1 MKKRNGLLL
10 AILISLI
17 ALTFTA
23 CNAKNTNDGLSAYE
37 IAVKNGFEGSEVDW
51 LESLRYTNT
60 IKETHNNYNV
70 NVNSDKDVSV
80 AANIGLKSVVSIYCK
95 HTVEERVYVGMYP
108 FGQYQ
113 TQERQVQ
120 SAGSGVIY
128 RIDED
133 GSAYVITN
141 HHVVYENDSTAENH
155 ISNDISIF
163 LYGMEGSNYAIPAV
177 YVGGSQNY
185 DIAVLKIENN
195 SILKNSVNNNT
206 INAVDFA
213 DSNGIKAGQTS
224 IAIGNP
230 EAEGISVTCGIVS
243 VESEYITMQAVDEKN
258 TVTLRVIRTDTAV
271 NSGNSGGGLFNDQGK
286 LIGIVNAKIS
296 DSSVENI
303 AYAIPAN
310 VAKAIADNIIYN
322 NRIYN
327 SSTVMRVM
335 LGATIQTGELR
346 TELDSDGFLVK
357 TETAVISDITS
368 DSIVKDILQIGDV
381 LQSVKIGN
389 NDAVTV
395 TRSYQFIDALLNA
408 RVDDEITIVF
418 SRNGTQQNATFKI
431 TQNCISEY

>member
-1 MKKRNGLLL
+1 
-10 AILISLI
+10 
-17 ALTFTA
+17 
-23 CNAKNTNDGLSAYE
+23 
-37 IAVKNGFEGSEVDW
+37 
-51 LESLRYTNT
+51 
-60 IKETHNNYNV
+60 
-70 NVNSDKDVSV
+70 
-80 AANIGLKSVVSIYCK
+80 
-95 HTVEERVYVGMYP
+95 
-108 FGQYQ
+108 
-113 TQERQVQ
+113 
-120 SAGSGVIY
+120 
-128 RIDED
+128 
-133 GSAYVITN
+133 
-141 HHVVYENDSTAENH
+141 
-155 ISNDISIF
+155 
-163 LYGMEGSNYAIPAV
+163 
-177 YVGGSQNY
+177 
-185 DIAVLKIENN
+185 
-195 SILKNSVNNNT
+195 
-206 INAVDFA
+206 
-213 DSNGIKAGQTS
+213 
-224 IAIGNP
+224 
-230 EAEGISVTCGIVS
+230 
-243 VESEYITMQAVDEKN
+243 MQAVDEKN

-335 LGATIQTGELR
+335 LGVTIQTGELR

-389 NDAVTV
+389 NYSVTV